1 MFVFSDVAIYFNIQG
16 FLLVAKGV
24 FTLKEKKA
32 LAVRPFS
39 TRTEDSSVLKSLKVP
54 NRFS

>member
-32 LAVRPFS
+32 LAIRPFS

-54 NRFS
+54 NQFS